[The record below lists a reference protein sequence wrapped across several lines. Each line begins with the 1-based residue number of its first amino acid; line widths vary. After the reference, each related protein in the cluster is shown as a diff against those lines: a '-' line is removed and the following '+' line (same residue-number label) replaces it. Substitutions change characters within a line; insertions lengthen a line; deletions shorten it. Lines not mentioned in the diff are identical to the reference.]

1 MNEIASN
8 ATHMDAFR
16 EWLAGLDRR
25 GKRVLLT
32 FLGVFSSVWLSGAL
46 LTPSIVAGIERL
58 PPLMRVAAALCF
70 GGFAWPWLL
79 LERNGSIVESVQRP
93 HLLWIPLA
101 AVLPGIV
108 GLAIWLLSQEVD
120 PVIQMKR
127 RIRELDRS
135 QGHISADELAKM
147 SAVDRGVP
155 LAIVTTRKGKKVRV
169 GLEIE
174 SEGHI
179 CSFAPTGRGKSLH
192 LTDVLLSYPGAA
204 LVVDPKGEMLR
215 RTAATRSNWGPIY
228 RFPGHEICL
237 ADYYDRLLDRDSVSA
252 LHEQL
257 VRPWQDRERVFADK
271 SLSLFTAAGLYAE
284 AKGLDPLRVLL
295 DLAES
300 DPVQALAGLE
310 QVPAARRHVR
320 IFTNGATPDGFQ
332 DDRFATSAF
341 GTFTTR
347 LSLYQKHV
355 DTIAPPQERGNYDR
369 RRLLDPD
376 WIRRRGTIYLN
387 YDLPSMA
394 GAGGVV
400 AAIIAGIARQ
410 HVREQKQLDPGG
422 RPPLERR
429 ALFAVDELA
438 HVGIGQLNTY
448 LTTVRSAG
456 IMFLL
461 YIQNVKQ
468 LDALYGTSGTE
479 ILIDSCDHQLWYPP
493 NLHQMGER
501 QSVLYGK
508 TFRPM
513 PTHSASQ
520 GMRSHRNAD
529 GQATTQTSTQQG
541 ASTVWREAPH
551 LTAAQFVALP
561 RDQVLVKV
569 MAKRDASRR
578 RRDAPPGEPKD
589 PGSSYVFIG
598 QRLNPIDLLDSL
610 PGPELLHLPVP
621 RSGERAY
628 IDWTAATE
636 ERQTGSPPAK
646 PPQTDGAAPAGA
658 TGPSPGA
665 RADEGTDGAG
675 AADGEDGREAD
686 RGREGDA
693 DAAASDEADE
703 SDGPEIRGMF

>member
-8 ATHMDAFR
+8 ATQMDAFR

-32 FLGVFSSVWLSGAL
+32 ALGVFSSVWLSGAL
-46 LTPSIVAGIERL
+46 LAPNVVAGIERL

-101 AVLPGIV
+101 GVLPGIV

-120 PVIQMKR
+120 PLTLMKR

-174 SEGHI
+174 SEGHV

-204 LVVDPKGEMLR
+204 LVVDPKGEMLK

-320 IFTNGATPDGFQ
+320 IFTNGATPNGFQ

-355 DTIAPPQERGNYDR
+355 DTIAPLQESGTYDR

-438 HVGIGQLNTY
+438 HVGIGELNTY

-501 QSVLYGK
+501 QSELYGK
-508 TFRPM
+508 TFRSM

-520 GMRSHRNAD
+520 GMRSHRNSD

-569 MAKRDASRR
+569 MAKRDARRR
-578 RRDAPPGEPKD
+578 RRDAPPGESKD
-589 PGSSYVFIG
+589 PGSSFVFIG

-610 PGPELLHLPVP
+610 PGPELLHLPAP
-621 RSGERAY
+621 RSGERVY
-628 IDWTAATE
+628 IDWTAAPE
-636 ERQTGSPPAK
+636 GRQTGRSSAEEEVASAG
-646 PPQTDGAAPAGA
+646 TDGAL
-658 TGPSPGA
+658 PGA
-665 RADEGTDGAG
+665 RAGEEADAPGAAGGEGERGAG
-675 AADGEDGREAD
+675 E
-686 RGREGDA
+686 GREGGA
-693 DAAASDEADE
+693 DGAASDEADE
-703 SDGPEIRGMF
+703 SGGPEIRGMF